1 MEKKSLVNRAY
12 KVIVALSVKAATKE
26 ANSACSFWSY
36 QSKEP
41 DAVKKLRKF

>member
-1 MEKKSLVNRAY
+1 MEKKSLVSRVCKA
-12 KVIVALSVKAATKE
+12 VAALSVKAATKE
-26 ANSACSFWSY
+26 ANAACSFWSY